1 MTNLIHV
8 QHADG
13 KSVEQ
18 YEIVDTGWRAD
29 GLFVVILGAEGRT
42 LLESDDAHDYARM
55 VAGRRRHGIPVT
67 AEQVENGTGKYPYQ
81 RVFCFSRTEQKAGR
95 A

>member
-8 QHADG
+8 EDDDVKPVG
-13 KSVEQ
+13 Q
-18 YEIVDTGWRAD
+18 YEIIDTGWRTD
-29 GLFVVILGAEGRT
+29 GLFVVILGAEGRA
-42 LLESDDAHDYARM
+42 LLESSDAHNYARM

-67 AEQVENGTGKYPYQ
+67 AEQVESGNGKFPYQ
-81 RVFCFSRTEQKAGR
+81 RMFCFSRAEQKAGR